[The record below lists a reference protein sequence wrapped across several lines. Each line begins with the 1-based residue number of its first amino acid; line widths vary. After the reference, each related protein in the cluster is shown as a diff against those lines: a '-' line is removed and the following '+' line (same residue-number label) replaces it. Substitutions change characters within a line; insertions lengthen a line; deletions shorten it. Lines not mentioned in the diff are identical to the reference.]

1 MADDADMA
9 NEYIDNEVSRALG
22 KLRQQNGGPQSIAS
36 AFCKECEEKIPDER
50 RKLGFQFCV
59 ECAEEKERRKS
70 LFADY

>member
-9 NEYIDNEVSRALG
+9 NDYIDNEVSRALG
-22 KLRQQNGGPQSIAS
+22 KLRQQNGPASGAAS
-36 AFCKECEEKIPDER
+36 AFCKDCEEKIPDER

-59 ECAEEKERRKS
+59 ECAEERERRKS